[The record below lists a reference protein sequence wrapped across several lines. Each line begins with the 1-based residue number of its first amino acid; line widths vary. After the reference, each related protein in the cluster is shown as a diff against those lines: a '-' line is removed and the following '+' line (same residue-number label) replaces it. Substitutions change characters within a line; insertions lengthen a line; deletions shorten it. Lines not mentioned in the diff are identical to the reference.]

1 MTIHHGKWKMFP
13 AEVSSSCVSEQQHM
27 DHCSCIHTLI
37 YTANRAFK
45 SQPHLEHPCF
55 ELPASVTP
63 LVTDHSHREMS
74 PKGFLVTPQLHLPVR
89 PPKVPQGLRS
99 NSCSDKHE
107 SLCNFYEGI
116 RVSWN
121 RLFKEPGKSQHCW
134 RVGCSIPKGELMLQ
148 AADWTAVTHH
158 TQKDS
163 HEPGITKIYVPG
175 QHSSDQTHRSTVSQ
189 RYWLQTSCS

>member
-1 MTIHHGKWKMFP
+1 MFP

-63 LVTDHSHREMS
+63 LVTDHSHTEMS
-74 PKGFLVTPQLHLPVR
+74 PKGFLVAPQLHLPVR

-116 RVSWN
+116 
-121 RLFKEPGKSQHCW
+121 KSFLKPAFQGAW
-134 RVGCSIPKGELMLQ
+134 EIPALLEGGL
-148 AADWTAVTHH
+148 
-158 TQKDS
+158 
-163 HEPGITKIYVPG
+163 
-175 QHSSDQTHRSTVSQ
+175 QHSQGRADASGCRLNCCYSPHSEGLPRTWNHQDLCARPAF
-189 RYWLQTSCS
+189 L